1 MVDFSVLHYFIF
13 LRKVNRC
20 FGPIDTSLAYLLFS
34 LRPNSLVNYYF
45 RRERVQSF
53 MTVSKQKDFSEW
65 VWGKQAVLELLRVH
79 PQKVLQVL
87 MSSPEQDQER
97 KEIFDL
103 CSKAGIPVS
112 LKDRKEI
119 TRILPVPAHQSVA
132 ARLNTD
138 NPFVTLESLISGI
151 TVDQPAPPVL
161 LAVDHIQDPQNL
173 GAMIRTAH
181 CTGVQ
186 GIILPKD
193 RSCPVSG
200 TVRKAA
206 AGALEYMPL
215 VQVTNLA
222 RAMEL
227 LKEKGFWILSLEAD
241 SPVSLYS
248 LDLRV
253 PLVVV
258 MGGESGGVSS
268 LIRKRSDWLAS
279 IPMKGQV
286 TSLNASAACAV
297 VLYEIMR
304 QGLAKL

>member
-1 MVDFSVLHYFIF
+1 MSSSH
-13 LRKVNRC
+13 
-20 FGPIDTSLAYLLFS
+20 
-34 LRPNSLVNYYF
+34 
-45 RRERVQSF
+45 
-53 MTVSKQKDFSEW
+53 KQKDFSEW
-65 VWGKQAVLELLRVH
+65 VWGKQAVLELLRVN

-132 ARLNTD
+132 ALLNTD
-138 NPFVTLESLISGI
+138 NPFVSLESLISGMN
-151 TVDQPAPPVL
+151 VDQPAPPVL

-222 RAMEL
+222 RVMEL

-279 IPMKGQV
+279 IPMKGHV
-286 TSLNASAACAV
+286 SSLNASAACAV
-297 VLYEIMR
+297 VLYEILR
-304 QGLAKL
+304 QGLAKI

>member
-1 MVDFSVLHYFIF
+1 M
-13 LRKVNRC
+13 
-20 FGPIDTSLAYLLFS
+20 AA
-34 LRPNSLVNYYF
+34 
-45 RRERVQSF
+45 
-53 MTVSKQKDFSEW
+53 SKQKDFSEW

-79 PQKVLQVL
+79 PQKVTQVL
-87 MSSPEQDQER
+87 MSPPEQDQER

-119 TRILPVPAHQSVA
+119 NRILPVPAHQSVA
-132 ARLNTD
+132 ARLKTD

-151 TVDQPAPPVL
+151 TIEQEPPPVL
-161 LAVDHIQDPQNL
+161 LAVDHINDPQNL

-181 CTGVQ
+181 CTGVR

-222 RAMEL
+222 RTLEL

-241 SPVSLYS
+241 SPVSLYDV
-248 LDLRV
+248 DLRV

-258 MGGESGGVSS
+258 VGGESQGVSS
-268 LIRKRSDWLAS
+268 LVRKRSDWLVS
-279 IPMKGQV
+279 IPMKGNV
-286 TSLNASAACAV
+286 SSLNASVACAV
-297 VLYEIMR
+297 VLYEILR
-304 QGLAKL
+304 QGLAKALNLKFLPFLP

>member
-1 MVDFSVLHYFIF
+1 MTDSI
-13 LRKVNRC
+13 RK
-20 FGPIDTSLAYLLFS
+20 DL
-34 LRPNSLVNYYF
+34 
-45 RRERVQSF
+45 
-53 MTVSKQKDFSEW
+53 SKW

-87 MSSPEQDQER
+87 MSPPEHDQER
-97 KEIFDL
+97 KEILDL

-119 TRILPVPAHQSVA
+119 TRILPAPAHQSVA
-132 ARLNTD
+132 ARLNNE
-138 NPFVTLESLISGI
+138 NPFVTLESLIFGMTI
-151 TVDQPAPPVL
+151 DQPTPPVL

-181 CTGVQ
+181 CSGVQ

-200 TVRKAA
+200 TVHKAA

-215 VQVTNLA
+215 VQVTNLV
-222 RAMEL
+222 RAMES

-279 IPMKGQV
+279 IPMEGQV
-286 TSLNASAACAV
+286 SSLNVSVACAV

-304 QGLAKL
+304 QRLAKL